1 MSSTVKPLALGACFV
16 VMLCAGIAPEMPLQF
31 GLFRDAQAIVGVA
44 PGGSVVRRHA
54 VVGTAAVASSTA
66 NANAA
71 ATANANAAAAN
82 ANAAAAAA
90 KPAAAAAPAGPLPAG
105 TMVTTLPPG
114 CAPTTLNGVEYQ
126 RCGSTYYRASLQG
139 SNLVFVVSQ
148 P

>member
-1 MSSTVKPLALGACFV
+1 MTMVKTIALGASFLV
-16 VMLCAGIAPEMPLQF
+16 VLGAEIAAESPLKLGI
-31 GLFRDAQAIVGVA
+31 FRDAQAIVGVA

-54 VVGTAAVASSTA
+54 VVGTAVVASSTA

-90 KPAAAAAPAGPLPAG
+90 KPAAPATPASPPPVG

-114 CAPTTLNGVEYQ
+114 CAATKLNGVDYQ
-126 RCGSTYYRASLQG
+126 RCGSTYYKASMMG
-139 SNLVFVVSQ
+139 SNLVFVVAQ